1 MQRFADPVTS
11 LCAYCDGNVERLGL
25 VRERAYQTQSS
36 RIRFEIRLLT
46 KDEGSKW
53 CREGREYVRS
63 VASVSRQAQNRW
75 LWAKRWRVT
84 CAWTRDLPPKHTQAC
99 EVQKESRFEVTSGDN
114 GTSAASGGTTRLVVS
129 FSRVVLSWRVSLVK
143 ITRRGVGVVW
153 KRQENAFGGE
163 KACAFGCESCCSNAC
178 IGEKGNE

>member
-1 MQRFADPVTS
+1 MRRFADPVTS

-63 VASVSRQAQNRW
+63 VASVVKAGAETVGFGRS
-75 LWAKRWRVT
+75 
-84 CAWTRDLPPKHTQAC
+84 DG
-99 EVQKESRFEVTSGDN
+99 ESR
-114 GTSAASGGTTRLVVS
+114 A
-129 FSRVVLSWRVSLVK
+129 
-143 ITRRGVGVVW
+143 RGH
-153 KRQENAFGGE
+153 
-163 KACAFGCESCCSNAC
+163 
-178 IGEKGNE
+178 